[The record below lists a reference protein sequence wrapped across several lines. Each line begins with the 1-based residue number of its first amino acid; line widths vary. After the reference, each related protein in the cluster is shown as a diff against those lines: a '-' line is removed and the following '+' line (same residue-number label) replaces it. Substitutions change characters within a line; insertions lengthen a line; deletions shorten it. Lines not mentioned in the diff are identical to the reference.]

1 MKEAIMDPSVEMWF
15 PVSIYKDTNIISQE
29 ENMKLYNRSLELQK
43 TIPNGGKEWYGDT
56 YNTHDTFDLTRDST
70 FDYLLSQIEAH
81 VHNYAEMHG
90 STSKYKLSGAWLN
103 VNTEG
108 TFQEFHTHNNAIFS
122 CVYWVAAPEGSGKL
136 IFEDPKEPDM
146 LQIRDIKERN
156 SLSFTRIGY
165 KAEERKLLI
174 FRSYLRHMVEPCKNT
189 TPRVSIA
196 VNFS

>member
-1 MKEAIMDPSVEMWF
+1 MDPSVEMWF
-15 PVSIYKDTNIISQE
+15 PVAIYKDSGIISIE
-29 ENMKLYNRSLELQK
+29 ENTKVYNRGLELQK
-43 TIPNGGKEWYGDT
+43 TVANGGKEWYGNT
-56 YNTHDTFDLTRDST
+56 YNTHDTFDLTDDEI
-70 FDYLLSQIEAH
+70 FHPLLDQITAH
-81 VHNYAEMHG
+81 AHNFAEMHG
-90 STSKYKLSGAWLN
+90 SKSQLKMSGAWLN
-103 VNTEG
+103 INSEG

-146 LQIRDIKERN
+146 LQIRNIKSRN

-174 FRSYLRHMVEPCKNT
+174 FRSYLRHIVEPCNNK
-189 TPRVSIA
+189 TPRMSIA